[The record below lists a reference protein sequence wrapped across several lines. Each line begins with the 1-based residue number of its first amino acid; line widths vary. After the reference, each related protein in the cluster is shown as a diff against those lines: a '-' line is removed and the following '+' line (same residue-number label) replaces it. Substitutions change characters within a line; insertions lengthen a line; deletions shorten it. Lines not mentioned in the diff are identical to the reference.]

1 VSFGALESTAWAAR
15 RGFPALQKWLESVL
29 TWFNPARFR
38 CIAVQDGPEGTFR
51 ATAGEWKGS
60 SLMVGAGELGEQTL
74 DVLTETI
81 EALDVSD
88 NW

>member
-1 VSFGALESTAWAAR
+1 
-15 RGFPALQKWLESVL
+15 
-29 TWFNPARFR
+29 
-38 CIAVQDGPEGTFR
+38 
-51 ATAGEWKGS
+51 
-60 SLMVGAGELGEQTL
+60 MVGAGELGEQTL

>member
-1 VSFGALESTAWAAR
+1 M
-15 RGFPALQKWLESVL
+15 
-29 TWFNPARFR
+29 
-38 CIAVQDGPEGTFR
+38 QDGPEGTFR